1 MKHHHHVRRFGS
13 AESRMTKDGNKIWSG
28 SWNEGGRR
36 RLPFIL
42 ILASS
47 TLFLLLFGMYMF
59 KKKPCVGKC
68 CHQPATK
75 GLFRLTMKGFASPL
89 FIQVRVTTVKT
100 SSLLLKIN
108 FWLNFPQDFIFTLV
122 FLHLL
127 KSLNFQKPREIKI

>member
-1 MKHHHHVRRFGS
+1 MVWELEWR
-13 AESRMTKDGNKIWSG
+13 
-28 SWNEGGRR
+28 GGRR

-89 FIQVRVTTVKT
+89 FIQVRVTTTVKT
-100 SSLLLKIN
+100 SGLLLKMN
-108 FWLNFPQDFIFTLV
+108 LWLNFPQDFIVTLV

-127 KSLNFQKPREIKI
+127 KSLNFQKPREKKSNFEIHLCEINNNPHLNWY